1 MKPKPIVPDWLVAL
15 IAKHHHVYPPELVL
29 SESRARHVVAARHEL
44 AFILSDEYG
53 WSSETIAQALGWADH
68 STALRA
74 IKKGQKW
81 A

>member
-1 MKPKPIVPDWLVAL
+1 MKPRPIAPPFLVEDVAER
-15 IAKHHHVYPPELVL
+15 HHVYPPKLVL

-44 AFILSDEYG
+44 AFILHDEYG